1 MFPTLLCIFAGSAQT
16 EINKQDVYNT
26 CVYYIFNSI
35 AFFIYPNIY
44 PESYARK
51 GHTAKLAHFKHIRD
65 TSIFVLNKPDKFQ
78 ALCDVMKNKPNT
90 NKNS

>member
-1 MFPTLLCIFAGSAQT
+1 MFPTFLCIFAGSAHT

-26 CVYYIFNSI
+26 CVYYTFNSI

-65 TSIFVLNKPDKFQ
+65 MTQ
-78 ALCDVMKNKPNT
+78 ALSYLTNLTNFRHDVT
-90 NKNS
+90 